1 MTNNIHHQLMITYLT
16 FNKLISE
23 KTLKEGLNPG
33 EPKIL
38 EFLFSHEGCKQ
49 KDIAEN
55 CCLNP
60 ASVTGILGRME
71 KNGFIIR
78 KQIGDNRRA
87 LFTFLTPLGNE
98 KATQVLR
105 IFNEIDDC
113 TFNDFSDED
122 KDILL
127 SLFERMQSNMHNK
140 DKQHVE

>member
-1 MTNNIHHQLMITYLT
+1 MTENIHHQMMITYLT

-23 KTLKEGLNPG
+23 RTLKEGLNPG

-38 EFLFSHEGCKQ
+38 EYLSSHEGCKQ

-71 KNGFIIR
+71 KNGFITR

-87 LFTFLTPLGNE
+87 LFTFLTPLGKE

-105 IFNEIDDC
+105 IFEEIDEC
-113 TFNDFSDED
+113 TFDKFSEED
-122 KDILL
+122 KVHLL
-127 SLFERMQSNMHNK
+127 SLFDRMQSNMKNK
-140 DKQHVE
+140 VNHHAE